1 VLNSARWWS
10 SRTCSAPA
18 ERETSFATPEENS
31 YSIKF
36 VGHPPVPKRYSCGTE
51 SDIFSIIAVPTTR
64 GQGGRTLRPLR
75 LLALRV
81 G

>member
-1 VLNSARWWS
+1 MLNSARWWS

-36 VGHPPVPKRYSCGTE
+36 VGHPPVSMGYPCGTE
-51 SDIFSIIAVPTTR
+51 PDAFSIIAVSTMK
-64 GQGGRTLRPLR
+64 GQGGHTLRSHGA
-75 LLALRV
+75 LALRV